1 MQRVDPASDLDPFG
15 EAFLTDP
22 FPFHEQLREA
32 GPAVRLTR
40 YGVWGVARYAEVS
53 ALLLD
58 WETFCSSSGV
68 GLADFRKE
76 PPWRKPSIILE
87 ADPPLHTRTHKV
99 LARVLSPSV
108 LRALR
113 PTFERVAEEMV
124 DALVARGSF
133 DGVNDLGRLYPTQ
146 VFADAIGLPRAGRE
160 NLLPYGNMVFNANG
174 ALNALFEKSVVDA
187 KPVLEWIAKMTERRH
202 LADGSIGAAVYA
214 AVETGEIDEDEAA
227 MLVRSLL
234 TAGLDTTVHGIGSAL
249 VAFARHPAEWARLHA
264 DPALAR
270 NAFDEVM
277 RYESPVQAF
286 FRTTTRPTEIGGIAI
301 DAGEKVLVFFA
312 AANRDPR
319 RWHDPDRFDITRR
332 AGGHVA
338 FGSGIHRCVGE
349 FVGKMEGEIV
359 LAALARR
366 ASTIELDG
374 EPVLR
379 LNNTLRGYDSAPLR
393 VTAA

>member
-1 MQRVDPASDLDPFG
+1 MHAVDPVSDLDPFG
-15 EAFLTDP
+15 EAFLRDP

-40 YGVWGVARYAEVS
+40 YGVWAVARYAEVN
-53 ALLLD
+53 AVLLD
-58 WETFCSSSGV
+58 WEAFCSSSGV

-99 LARVLSPSV
+99 LARVLSPAV

-113 PTFERVAEEMV
+113 HTFEQVAEEMIE
-124 DALVARGSF
+124 ALVARGSF

-146 VFADAIGLPRAGRE
+146 VFADAIGLPREGRE
-160 NLLPYGNMVFNANG
+160 HLLPYGNMVFNANG
-174 ALNALFEKSVVDA
+174 ALNALFEKSVAEA
-187 KPVLEWIAKMTERRH
+187 KPVIEWITRMTERRH

-214 AVETGEIDEDEAA
+214 AVATGEIDEAEAA

-249 VAFARHPAEWARLHA
+249 VCFARHPDQWARLHA
-264 DPALAR
+264 DPSLAR

-286 FRTTTRPTEIGGIAI
+286 FRTTTRRVEIGGLAI

-319 RWHDPDRFDITRR
+319 RWEDPDRFDITRR

-349 FVGKMEGEIV
+349 FVGKLEGEIV

-366 ASTIELDG
+366 VKTLALDG

-379 LNNTLRGYDSAPLR
+379 LNNTLRGYDRAPLR
-393 VTAA
+393 VTT

>member
-1 MQRVDPASDLDPFG
+1 MHVTEPASELDPFG
-15 EAFLTDP
+15 DEFLTDP
-22 FPFHEQLREA
+22 FRFHDELREA

-40 YGVWGVARYAEVS
+40 YGVWGVARYAEVN
-53 ALLLD
+53 AVLLD
-58 WETFCSSSGV
+58 WETYCSSSGV
-68 GLADFRKE
+68 GLSDFRKE

-124 DALVARGSF
+124 DALVARGRF
-133 DGVNDLGRLYPTQ
+133 DGVNDLGRLYPTH
-146 VFADAIGLPRAGRE
+146 VFADAIGLPREGRE
-160 NLLPYGNMVFNANG
+160 HLLPYGNMVFNANG
-174 ALNALFEKSVVDA
+174 ALNARFERSVVDA
-187 KPVLEWIAKMTERRH
+187 KPVIAWIAKMTERRH

-249 VAFARHPAEWARLHA
+249 VCFARHPEQWARLHA

-286 FRTTTRPTEIGGIAI
+286 FRTTTRPADIGGIAI
-301 DAGEKVLVFFA
+301 GAGEKVLLFFA

-319 RWHDPDRFDITRR
+319 RWDNPEQFDITRR

-338 FGSGIHRCVGE
+338 FGAGIHRCVGE
-349 FVGKMEGEIV
+349 FVGKLEGEIV

-366 ASTIELDG
+366 VKMLALDG
-374 EPVLR
+374 EPTIR
-379 LNNTLRGYDSAPLR
+379 LNNTLRGYDTAPLR
-393 VTAA
+393 ITT

>member
-1 MQRVDPASDLDPFG
+1 MHAAEPASELDPFG
-15 EAFLTDP
+15 DDFLTDP
-22 FPFHEQLREA
+22 FPFHHELREA

-40 YGVWGVARYAEVS
+40 YGVWGVARYAEVN
-53 ALLLD
+53 AVLLD
-58 WETFCSSSGV
+58 WETYCSSSGV
-68 GLADFRKE
+68 GLSDFRKE
-76 PPWRKPSIILE
+76 PPWRTPSIILE

-113 PTFERVAEEMV
+113 PAFERVADEMV
-124 DALVARGSF
+124 DALVARGTF
-133 DGVNDLGRLYPTQ
+133 DGVNDLGRLYPTH

-174 ALNALFEKSVVDA
+174 ALNARFERSLVDA
-187 KPVLEWIAKMTERRH
+187 KPVIEWIAKMTERRH

-214 AVETGEIDEDEAA
+214 ATATGEIDEAEAA

-249 VAFARHPAEWARLHA
+249 ACFARHPEQWARLHA

-286 FRTTTRPTEIGGIAI
+286 FRTTTRATDIGGIPI
-301 DAGEKVLVFFA
+301 GAGEKVLLFFA

-319 RWHDPDRFDITRR
+319 RWDDPERFDITRR

-338 FGSGIHRCVGE
+338 FGAGIHRCVGE
-349 FVGKMEGEIV
+349 FVGKLEGEIV
-359 LAALARR
+359 LATLARR
-366 ASTIELDG
+366 VKTLALDG
-374 EPVLR
+374 EPTIR
-379 LNNTLRGYDSAPLR
+379 LNNTLRGYDAVPLR
-393 VTAA
+393 ITT

>member
-1 MQRVDPASDLDPFG
+1 MHAAEPSSELDPFG
-15 EAFLTDP
+15 DDFLTDP
-22 FPFHEQLREA
+22 FPFHHELREA

-40 YGVWGVARYAEVS
+40 YGVWGVARYAEVN
-53 ALLLD
+53 AVLLD
-58 WETFCSSSGV
+58 WETYCSSSGV

-76 PPWRKPSIILE
+76 PPWRTPSIILE

-113 PTFERVAEEMV
+113 PAFERVADEMV
-124 DALVARGSF
+124 DALVARGTF
-133 DGVNDLGRLYPTQ
+133 DGVNDLGRLYPTH

-174 ALNALFEKSVVDA
+174 ALNARFERSVVDA
-187 KPVLEWIAKMTERRH
+187 KPVIEWIAKMTERRH

-214 AVETGEIDEDEAA
+214 ATATGEIDEAEAA

-249 VAFARHPAEWARLHA
+249 ACFARHPEQWARLHA

-286 FRTTTRPTEIGGIAI
+286 FRTTTRATDIGGIAI
-301 DAGEKVLVFFA
+301 GAGEKVLLFFA

-319 RWHDPDRFDITRR
+319 RWDDPERFDITRR

-338 FGSGIHRCVGE
+338 FGAGIHRCVGE
-349 FVGKMEGEIV
+349 FVGKLEGEIV

-366 ASTIELDG
+366 VKTLALDG
-374 EPVLR
+374 DPTIR
-379 LNNTLRGYDSAPLR
+379 LNNTLRGYDAVPLR
-393 VTAA
+393 ITT

>member
-1 MQRVDPASDLDPFG
+1 MQTVDPVSALDPFSD
-15 EAFLTDP
+15 AFLRDP
-22 FPFHEQLREA
+22 FRFHDELREA

-40 YGVWGVARYAEVS
+40 YGVWGVARYAEVN
-53 ALLLD
+53 AVLLD
-58 WETFCSSSGV
+58 WETYCSSAGV
-68 GLADFRKE
+68 GLSDFRKE

-133 DGVNDLGRLYPTQ
+133 DGVNDLGRLYPTH

-174 ALNALFEKSVVDA
+174 ALNARFEQSVVDA
-187 KPVLEWIAKMTERRH
+187 KPVIEWIAKMTERRH

-214 AVETGEIDEDEAA
+214 AADSGEIDEDEAA

-249 VAFARHPAEWARLHA
+249 VCFARNPEQWERLRA
-264 DPALAR
+264 DPTLAR

-286 FRTTTRPTEIGGIAI
+286 FRTTTRATDIGGIAI
-301 DAGEKVLVFFA
+301 DGGEKVLLFFA

-319 RWHDPDRFDITRR
+319 RWDDPERFDITRR

-338 FGSGIHRCVGE
+338 FGAGIHRCVGE
-349 FVGKMEGEIV
+349 FVGKLEGEIV

-366 ASTIELDG
+366 ARTLALAG
-374 EPVLR
+374 EPTVR
-379 LNNTLRGYDSAPLR
+379 LNNTLRGYDTAPLR
-393 VTAA
+393 ITT

>member
-1 MQRVDPASDLDPFG
+1 MHAAEPSSELDPFG
-15 EAFLTDP
+15 DDFLTDP
-22 FPFHEQLREA
+22 FPFHHELREA

-40 YGVWGVARYAEVS
+40 YGVWGVARYAEVN
-53 ALLLD
+53 AVLLD
-58 WETFCSSSGV
+58 WETYCSSSGV
-68 GLADFRKE
+68 GLSDFRKE
-76 PPWRKPSIILE
+76 PPWRTPSIILE

-113 PTFERVAEEMV
+113 PAFERVADEMV
-124 DALVARGSF
+124 DALVARGTF
-133 DGVNDLGRLYPTQ
+133 DGVNDLGRLYPTH

-174 ALNALFEKSVVDA
+174 ALNARFERSVVDA
-187 KPVLEWIAKMTERRH
+187 KPVIEWIAKMTERRH

-214 AVETGEIDEDEAA
+214 ATATGEIDEAEAA

-249 VAFARHPAEWARLHA
+249 ACFARHPEQWARLHA

-286 FRTTTRPTEIGGIAI
+286 FRTTTRATDIGGIPI
-301 DAGEKVLVFFA
+301 GAGEKVLLFFA

-319 RWHDPDRFDITRR
+319 RWDDPERFDITRR

-338 FGSGIHRCVGE
+338 FGAGIHRCVGE
-349 FVGKMEGEIV
+349 FVGKLEGEIV

-366 ASTIELDG
+366 VKTLALDG
-374 EPVLR
+374 EPTIR
-379 LNNTLRGYDSAPLR
+379 LNNTLRGYDAVPLR
-393 VTAA
+393 ITT

>member
-1 MQRVDPASDLDPFG
+1 
-15 EAFLTDP
+15 
-22 FPFHEQLREA
+22 
-32 GPAVRLTR
+32 
-40 YGVWGVARYAEVS
+40 
-53 ALLLD
+53 
-58 WETFCSSSGV
+58 
-68 GLADFRKE
+68 
-76 PPWRKPSIILE
+76 
-87 ADPPLHTRTHKV
+87 
-99 LARVLSPSV
+99 V

-133 DGVNDLGRLYPTQ
+133 DGVNDLGRLYPTH

-174 ALNALFEKSVVDA
+174 ALNARFEQSVVDA
-187 KPVLEWIAKMTERRH
+187 KPVIEWIAKMTERRH

-214 AVETGEIDEDEAA
+214 AADSGEIDEDEAA

-249 VAFARHPAEWARLHA
+249 VCFARNPEQWERLRA
-264 DPALAR
+264 DPTLAR

-286 FRTTTRPTEIGGIAI
+286 FRTTTRATDIGGIAI
-301 DAGEKVLVFFA
+301 DGGEKVLLFFA

-319 RWHDPDRFDITRR
+319 RWDDPERFDITRR

-338 FGSGIHRCVGE
+338 FGAGIHRCVGE
-349 FVGKMEGEIV
+349 FVGKLEGEIV

-366 ASTIELDG
+366 ARTLALAG
-374 EPVLR
+374 EPTVR
-379 LNNTLRGYDSAPLR
+379 LNNTLRGYDTAPLR
-393 VTAA
+393 ITT

>member
-1 MQRVDPASDLDPFG
+1 MQTAEPVSDLDPFG
-15 EAFLTDP
+15 DAFLTDP
-22 FPFHEQLREA
+22 FAFHEALREA
-32 GPAVRLTR
+32 GPAVRLAR
-40 YGVWGVARYAEVS
+40 YGVWAVARYAEVS

-58 WETFCSSSGV
+58 WETYCSSAGV
-68 GLADFRKE
+68 GLADFRRE

-113 PTFERVAEEMV
+113 PAFERVADEMI

-146 VFADAIGLPRAGRE
+146 VFADAIGLPREGRE

-174 ALNALFEKSVVDA
+174 ALNARFEQSVVDA

-214 AVETGEIDEDEAA
+214 AVATGEIDEEEAA

-249 VAFARHPAEWARLHA
+249 VAFARHPAQWERLHA

-286 FRTTTRPTEIGGIAI
+286 FRTTTRPAEIGGIAI
-301 DAGEKVLVFFA
+301 GAGEKVLVFFA

-319 RWHDPDRFDITRR
+319 RWDDPDTFDITRR

-366 ASTIELDG
+366 VKTLELDG
-374 EPVLR
+374 EPTLR

-393 VTAA
+393 ITR